1 MMHFSMALF
10 AFSRRGV
17 RRFVLATAL
26 LLVWTSSAA
35 AHIPRRLIPPRYA
48 AFVGYSSRA
57 DIVLVP
63 LSSVP
68 ISVPNIETLNG
79 WHASFERRL
88 LPFLGGVADVSG
100 DYGSYGATAG
110 CGALL
115 ICVPVSGDVHSSLYT
130 VLFGPQAEI
139 SLWRFTPFVHIL
151 FGVAHI
157 NHAAALIQLSPLA
170 DSATSFADAFG
181 GGFDFRV
188 VSIVH
193 LRFQADLLET
203 RLYGVPTPLGSILG
217 SQYGVRGSAGVVL
230 RF

>member
-1 MMHFSMALF
+1 MHANMAPF
-10 AFSRRGV
+10 AFSRRAV
-17 RRFVLATAL
+17 PRFVLAAAV
-26 LLVWTSSAA
+26 LLVLTLPAA
-35 AHIPRRLIPPRYA
+35 ARIPRRFIPPRYA

-68 ISVPNIETLNG
+68 ISVPNIEKLDG
-79 WHASFERRL
+79 WHGSFERRII
-88 LPFLGGVADVSG
+88 PFLGVVADVRG
-100 DYGSYGATAG
+100 HYGSYGATAG

-130 VLFGPQAEI
+130 VMFGPQAEI